1 MTIFAKTTSRIID
14 PDIPFTPMRPKQK
27 RKKLRITEKD
37 FMLAN
42 RRAARLEDIAQ
53 HGKPTA
59 FRAVLHTSK
68 KAYNRKRFKKEL
80 PEGGE

>member
-1 MTIFAKTTSRIID
+1 
-14 PDIPFTPMRPKQK
+14 MRPKKK

-37 FMLAN
+37 FRLGN

-59 FRAVLHTSK
+59 FRAALHASK
-68 KAYNRKRFKKEL
+68 KTYNRKKFKKDTL
-80 PEGGE
+80 GGEE

>member
-1 MTIFAKTTSRIID
+1 
-14 PDIPFTPMRPKQK
+14 MRPKKK

-37 FMLAN
+37 FMLGN

-59 FRAVLHTSK
+59 FRAALHASK
-68 KAYNRKRFKKEL
+68 KTYNRKKFKKDTL
-80 PEGGE
+80 GGEG